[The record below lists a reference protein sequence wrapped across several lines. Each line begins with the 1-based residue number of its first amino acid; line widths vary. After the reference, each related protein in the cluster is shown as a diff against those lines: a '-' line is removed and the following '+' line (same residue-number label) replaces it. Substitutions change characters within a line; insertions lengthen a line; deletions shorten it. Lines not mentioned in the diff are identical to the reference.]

1 MGFRC
6 GIIGLPNVGK
16 STLFN
21 ALTRTSLAQSEN
33 YPFCTIE
40 PNIGEVD
47 VPDERLNKLSDINQS
62 VQILPARLTFVDIA
76 GLVKGASQGE
86 GLGNQF
92 LSNIREVDAVAHV
105 VRCFED
111 ENITHV
117 NGQINPIE
125 DIEIIET
132 ELLLSDIDNLEKRS
146 NSLEKKAKGNDKES
160 KEKLLLIN
168 EILNELNKGS
178 LFNESSLSEENKK
191 YFAEFSLLTNKRM
204 IYVCNVDEESASS
217 GNKYSKIVEE
227 YASSKNT
234 KVIKISANIESQ
246 ISQLDDNERNEY
258 IDSLGLKEPGLN
270 ILISEGYSAL
280 DLVTYFTSGPKE
292 TRAWTIKKLTLAPE
306 SAGKIHTDFEKGFI
320 RAETINYSELIEFN
334 SYQKAKDAGKVR
346 LEGKEYEVQ
355 DGDIM
360 NFRFNN

>member
-1 MGFRC
+1 MGFQC

-21 ALTRTSLAQSEN
+21 ALTRTSLAQSAN

-47 VPDERLNKLSDINQS
+47 VPDERLNILSDINKS
-62 VQILPARLTFVDIA
+62 LQILPARLTFVDIA

-117 NGQINPIE
+117 NGQINPID

-132 ELLLSDIDNLEKRS
+132 ELLLSDIDNLEKRHS
-146 NSLEKKAKGNDKES
+146 SLEKKAKGNDKEA
-160 KEKLLLIN
+160 KEKVVLIN
-168 EILNELNKGS
+168 AILNQLNQGLLFDDS
-178 LFNESSLSEENKK
+178 LLDETNKK
-191 YFAEFSLLTNKRM
+191 HFSEFGLLTSKRM
-204 IYVCNVDEESASS
+204 IYVCNVDEESAGT
-217 GNKYSKIVEE
+217 GNKYSKIVEQ
-227 YASSKNT
+227 YALSKNM
-234 KVIKISANIESQ
+234 KAIKISANIESQ
-246 ISQLDDNERNEY
+246 IAQLDDDERSEY

-270 ILISEGYSAL
+270 ILIKEGYSAL

-320 RAETINYSELIEFN
+320 RAETINYRELIEFN
-334 SYQKAKDAGKVR
+334 DYQKAKDAGKIR

>member
-1 MGFRC
+1 MGFQC

-21 ALTRTSLAQSEN
+21 ALTRTSLAQSAN

-47 VPDERLNKLSDINQS
+47 VPDERLNILSDINKS
-62 VQILPARLTFVDIA
+62 LQILPARLTFVDIA

-117 NGQINPIE
+117 NGQINPIN

-132 ELLLSDIDNLEKRS
+132 ELLLSDIDNLEKRHS
-146 NSLEKKAKGNDKES
+146 SLEKKAKGNDKEA
-160 KEKLLLIN
+160 KEKVVLIN
-168 EILNELNKGS
+168 AILNQLNQGLLFDDS
-178 LFNESSLSEENKK
+178 LLDEINKK
-191 YFAEFSLLTNKRM
+191 HFSEFGLLTSKRM
-204 IYVCNVDEESASS
+204 IYVCNVDEESAGT
-217 GNKYSKIVEE
+217 GNKYSKIVEQ
-227 YASSKNT
+227 YALSKNM
-234 KVIKISANIESQ
+234 KAIKISANIESQ
-246 ISQLDDNERNEY
+246 IAQLDDDERSEY

-270 ILISEGYSAL
+270 ILIKEGYSAL

-306 SAGKIHTDFEKGFI
+306 SAGKIHTDLK
-320 RAETINYSELIEFN
+320 
-334 SYQKAKDAGKVR
+334 KA
-346 LEGKEYEVQ
+346 L
-355 DGDIM
+355 
-360 NFRFNN
+360 